1 VRQCGRLL
9 RFLHYCQQQYTH
21 FTDLYFQALE
31 QCIKSDNEK
40 IVTIV
45 LQQIASHLFEV
56 THNDEERKRLIHH
69 LPSETSGATISQ
81 SHQSILAT
89 IHALTS
95 TNRTEQ
101 ETAILLSNHI
111 DILYPYTARFLD
123 VRREFRDSTHY
134 FIDGDSLLL
143 SIAHHINV
151 DLISYYGNTLHV
163 IYIIERILLTL
174 FNQSHQCNYTLV
186 FFDCHY
192 QLYQAENSIL
202 GLIRTCLIVH
212 LSKNAEK
219 CGTSKVRQFSSWLDD
234 DYLEFSREEKPMFIF
249 YHDMSSFDAE
259 NDKLLSKNVL
269 EKLIC
274 VYRLFGNYHQYII
287 QCQVYIMNKLTLS
300 ETSVKCFQI
309 QFHRM
314 CPTKLLTE
322 IVRKG
327 SLDLQMNGTKE
338 RDWNEFDKLC
348 QEIGGNDVRLFLYLK
363 TIVDFMEEN
372 KEQNLIQLLCPLL
385 VLHVALLIRL
395 SLTDRHLSLSFP
407 LVTFSPAFSQLI
419 VQFQQRLSRD
429 VSSHH
434 SSLSWSKVGDL
445 FDGRLFAF
453 TLHQFSSSN
462 IRLDSTTF
470 EIIKQSLSI
479 LKVPSTDTLFEDII
493 KQLIQSNDISFSSSS
508 LDEQVTKSKR
518 QKIIRISN
526 PFVDTY
532 LKPILTSNKTETF
545 DLVEPDGSQVA
556 QYKGTLSLLFR

>member
-219 CGTSKVRQFSSWLDD
+219 CGANKIRQFSSWLDD
-234 DYLEFSREEKPMFIF
+234 DYSEFSREEKPMFIF
-249 YHDMSSFDAE
+249 YHDMSSFDMKK
-259 NDKLLSKNVL
+259 DKLLSENSL
-269 EKLIC
+269 RSLFNM
-274 VYRLFGNYHQYII
+274 YRLFGNYHQYVI
-287 QCQVYIMNKLTLS
+287 QCHLYSMNKVILAEDEIKTFRILFKRQFPPNS
-300 ETSVKCFQI
+300 LKQI
-309 QFHRM
+309 VELRANRLI
-314 CPTKLLTE
+314 TTDK
-322 IVRKG
+322 
-327 SLDLQMNGTKE
+327 KE
-338 RDWNEFDKLC
+338 ENQNEYEKFY
-348 QEIGGNDVRLFLYLK
+348 QEIGHNDVRLSIYIK
-363 TIVDFMEEN
+363 AIVDFMDEN
-372 KEQNLIQLLCPLL
+372 KEQNLTQLLCPLL

-479 LKVPSTDTLFEDII
+479 LKIPSTDTLFENII
-493 KQLIQSNDISFSSSS
+493 KKLIQSDDISFGSS
-508 LDEQVTKSKR
+508 LSR
-518 QKIIRISN
+518 QIS
-526 PFVDTY
+526 T
-532 LKPILTSNKTETF
+532 TTE
-545 DLVEPDGSQVA
+545 
-556 QYKGTLSLLFR
+556 